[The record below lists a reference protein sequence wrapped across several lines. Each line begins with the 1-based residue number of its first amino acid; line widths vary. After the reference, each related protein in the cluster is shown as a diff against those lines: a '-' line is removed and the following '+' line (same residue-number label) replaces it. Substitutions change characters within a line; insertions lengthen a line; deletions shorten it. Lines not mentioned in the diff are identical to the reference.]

1 MRRYLDDDAVAH
13 SAGGLM
19 TSRERLQSIAS
30 CGNTASLRS
39 ALAEVC
45 AEFGKV
51 TKIDVF
57 TMTEAEK
64 RRALCFLRL
73 ESAAHE
79 QQLMADL
86 GAARFGED
94 LLVIV
99 DLAN

>member
-1 MRRYLDDDAVAH
+1 
-13 SAGGLM
+13 M
-19 TSRERLQSIAS
+19 TSRERLESLAS
-30 CGNTASLRS
+30 CGDTDNLRS
-39 ALAEVC
+39 AVSALC

-57 TMTEAEK
+57 TMTEAAR

-73 ESAAHE
+73 ESAAQE

-99 DLAN
+99 DLPN

>member
-1 MRRYLDDDAVAH
+1 
-13 SAGGLM
+13 M
-19 TSRERLQSIAS
+19 TSRERLESLAS
-30 CGNTASLRS
+30 CGDTAGLPSAVS
-39 ALAEVC
+39 ALC
-45 AEFGKV
+45 AEFGRV

-57 TMTEAEK
+57 TMTEAQK

-73 ESAAHE
+73 ESAAQE

-99 DLAN
+99 DLPN